1 MYRLLKKMLITVV
14 FVLSL
19 VSCMTF
25 GILGS
30 ALFQEGN
37 PIPLLVSIVKL
48 KLTDTDYV
56 QFLNTEKQ
64 SRYLSSDT
72 SHPPYKQVKEFMKS
86 KGWDFEEQMGS
97 GLIFL
102 KDEKEA
108 LVMTRQYSKYFVI
121 WDVSKSVI
129 R

>member
-1 MYRLLKKMLITVV
+1 MNGLKKL
-14 FVLSL
+14 VLTIAL
-19 VSCMTF
+19 GLTIVSGVTIGF
-25 GILGS
+25 LGP

-37 PIPLLVSIVKL
+37 PVPLLVSIVKL

-56 QFLNTEKQ
+56 QFFNTEKK
-64 SRYLSSDT
+64 SRYLSSN
-72 SHPPYKQVKEFMKS
+72 SGNQPFKQVKEFMKS
-86 KGWDFEEQMGS
+86 KGWVFEEQMGS

-108 LVMTRQYSKYFVI
+108 IVLTRQYSKYFVI
-121 WDVSKSVI
+121 WDVSQSVI